1 MKFSGEIGFL
11 MSTKDEEKP
20 GAYKPVIEKKKYV
33 GDVLR
38 NNRINQ
44 SSEYQNDNIN
54 LNSKLSIVAN
64 MYFIKNYQSI
74 QYVLWNGVMWKVSSV
89 DISTYPK
96 VYIEL
101 GGVYNGRT

>member
-11 MSTKDEEKP
+11 ISTKEETKP
-20 GAYKPVIEKKKYV
+20 GVYKPVIEKKKYV
-33 GDVLR
+33 GDVIR

-44 SSEYQNDNIN
+44 PSEYQNDNIK

-64 MYFIKNYQSI
+64 MYFVQNYQNI
-74 QYVLWNGVMWKVSSV
+74 QYVLWNGVMWKVNSV

-101 GGVYNGRT
+101 GGVYNGRS

>member
-11 MSTKDEEKP
+11 ISTNKESNP
-20 GAYKPVIEKKKYV
+20 GVYKPVIEKKKYV

-38 NNRINQ
+38 NNRTNQ
-44 SSEYQNDNIN
+44 SSEYQNDNIK

-64 MYFIKNYQSI
+64 MYFIKNYQNI
-74 QYVLWNGVMWKVSSV
+74 QYVVWNGVMWKVSSV

-101 GGVYNGRT
+101 GGVYNGRS

>member
-11 MSTKDEEKP
+11 ISTKGETKP
-20 GAYKPVIEKKKYV
+20 GVYKPVIEKKKYV
-33 GDVLR
+33 GDVIR

-44 SSEYQNDNIN
+44 STEYQNDNIK
-54 LNSKLSIVAN
+54 LNTKLSIVAN
-64 MYFIKNYQSI
+64 MYFVQNYQNI
-74 QYVLWNGVMWKVSSV
+74 QYVLWNGVMWKVNSV

-101 GGVYNGRT
+101 GGAYNGRS